1 MQHQI
6 ANDILIPEMERMLNE
21 GREVLFTPSGV
32 SMRPFIEGG
41 RDSVV
46 LRRPEAPIRRGDI
59 LLARYVRPDETETY
73 VLHRVLRVD
82 QDGTIVL
89 QGDGNMLGEERIQP
103 ENVLGIVT
111 RIQWPSGH
119 RKPMCRG
126 RLWQALMP
134 VRRWLLKI
142 YRHSVLKIA
151 YYRKLKS
158 ER

>member
-1 MQHQI
+1 MPHQI

-46 LRRPEAPIRRGDI
+46 LRRPSAPIRRGDI
-59 LLARYVRPDETETY
+59 LLARCVRQDGSETY
-73 VLHRVLRVD
+73 VLHRVLRVEK
-82 QDGTIVL
+82 DGAAVL
-89 QGDGNMLGEERIQP
+89 QGDGNLLGEERIRP
-103 ENVLGIVT
+103 ENVLGIVI
-111 RIQWPSGH
+111 RIQWPSGR

-126 RLWQALMP
+126 RLWQTLMP

-142 YRHSVLKIA
+142 YRHSLLKIA
-151 YYRKLKS
+151 Y
-158 ER
+158 

>member
-1 MQHQI
+1 MPHQI

-46 LRRPEAPIRRGDI
+46 LRRPSAPIRRGDI
-59 LLARYVRPDETETY
+59 LLARYVRPDESETY
-73 VLHRVLRVD
+73 VLHRVLRV
-82 QDGTIVL
+82 
-89 QGDGNMLGEERIQP
+89 ERMARSCCRATETCWARNGFGL

-111 RIQWPSGH
+111 RIQWPSGR

-142 YRHSVLKIA
+142 YRHSLLKIA
-151 YYRKLKS
+151 Y
-158 ER
+158 

>member
-46 LRRPEAPIRRGDI
+46 LSRPTAPIRRGDI
-59 LLARYVRPDETETY
+59 LLARYIRPDESETY

-82 QDGTIVL
+82 RNGTVVL
-89 QGDGNMLGEERIQP
+89 QGDGNLQGEEWIRP

-111 RIQWPSGH
+111 RIQWPSGR

-142 YRHSVLKIA
+142 YRHGLLKMA
-151 YYRKLKS
+151 Y
-158 ER
+158 

>member
-1 MQHQI
+1 MPHQI

-46 LRRPEAPIRRGDI
+46 LRRPSAPIRRGDI
-59 LLARYVRPDETETY
+59 LLARYVRSDGSETY
-73 VLHRVLRVD
+73 VLHRVLRVEK
-82 QDGTIVL
+82 DGTVVL
-89 QGDGNMLGEERIQP
+89 QGDGNLLGEERIRS
-103 ENVLGIVT
+103 ENVLGIVI
-111 RIQWPSGH
+111 RIQWPSGR

-142 YRHSVLKIA
+142 YRHSLLKIA
-151 YYRKLKS
+151 Y
-158 ER
+158 

>member
-1 MQHQI
+1 MPHQI

-46 LRRPEAPIRRGDI
+46 LRRPSAPIRRGDI
-59 LLARYVRPDETETY
+59 LLARYVRPDGSETY
-73 VLHRVLRVD
+73 VLHRVLRVEK
-82 QDGTIVL
+82 DGTVVL
-89 QGDGNMLGEERIQP
+89 QGDGNLLGEERIRP
-103 ENVLGIVT
+103 ENVLGIVI
-111 RIQWPSGH
+111 RIQWPSGR

-126 RLWQALMP
+126 RLWQTLMP

-151 YYRKLKS
+151 Y
-158 ER
+158 

>member
-1 MQHQI
+1 
-6 ANDILIPEMERMLNE
+6 MLNE

-46 LRRPEAPIRRGDI
+46 LRRPARPIRRGDI
-59 LLARYVRPDETETY
+59 LLARYIRPDESETY

-82 QDGTIVL
+82 KNGDVVL
-89 QGDGNMLGEERIQP
+89 QGDGNLLGEERIQP

-111 RIQWPSGH
+111 RIQWPSGC

-134 VRRWLLKI
+134 MRRWLLKI

-151 YYRKLKS
+151 Y
-158 ER
+158 

>member
-1 MQHQI
+1 MPHQI

-46 LRRPEAPIRRGDI
+46 LRRPSAPIRRGDI
-59 LLARYVRPDETETY
+59 LLARYVRPDGSETY
-73 VLHRVLRVD
+73 VLHRVLRLEK
-82 QDGTIVL
+82 DGTVVL
-89 QGDGNMLGEERIQP
+89 QGDGNLQGEERIRP
-103 ENVLGIVT
+103 ENVLGIVI
-111 RIQWPSGH
+111 RIQWPSGR

-126 RLWQALMP
+126 RLWQSLMP

-142 YRHSVLKIA
+142 YRHSLLKIA
-151 YYRKLKS
+151 Y
-158 ER
+158 

>member
-1 MQHQI
+1 MPHQI

-46 LRRPEAPIRRGDI
+46 LRRPSAPIRRGDI
-59 LLARYVRPDETETY
+59 LLARCVRPDGSETY
-73 VLHRVLRVD
+73 VLHRVLRVEK
-82 QDGTIVL
+82 DGAVVL
-89 QGDGNMLGEERIQP
+89 QGDGNLLGEERIRP
-103 ENVLGIVT
+103 ENVLGIVI
-111 RIQWPSGH
+111 RIQWPSGR

-126 RLWQALMP
+126 RLWQTLMP

-142 YRHSVLKIA
+142 YRHSLLKIA
-151 YYRKLKS
+151 Y
-158 ER
+158 

>member
-1 MQHQI
+1 MPHQI

-46 LRRPEAPIRRGDI
+46 LRRPSAPIRRGDI
-59 LLARYVRPDETETY
+59 LLVRYVRPDESETY
-73 VLHRVLRVD
+73 VLHRVLRVEK
-82 QDGTIVL
+82 DGAVVL
-89 QGDGNMLGEERIQP
+89 QGDGNLLGEEQIRP
-103 ENVLGIVT
+103 ENVLGIVI
-111 RIQWPSGH
+111 RIQWPSGR

-126 RLWQALMP
+126 RLWQTLMP

-142 YRHSVLKIA
+142 YRHSLLKIA
-151 YYRKLKS
+151 Y
-158 ER
+158 

>member
-1 MQHQI
+1 
-6 ANDILIPEMERMLNE
+6 MLNE

-151 YYRKLKS
+151 Y
-158 ER
+158 

>member
-21 GREVLFTPSGV
+21 CREVLFTPSGV

-46 LRRPEAPIRRGDI
+46 LSRPTAPIRRGDI
-59 LLARYVRPDETETY
+59 LLARYIRPDDSETY

-82 QDGTIVL
+82 RNGTVVL
-89 QGDGNMLGEERIQP
+89 QGDGNLQGEEWIWP

-111 RIQWPSGH
+111 RIQWPSGR
-119 RKPMCRG
+119 RKPMRRG

-151 YYRKLKS
+151 Y
-158 ER
+158 

>member
-111 RIQWPSGH
+111 RIQWPSGR
-119 RKPMCRG
+119 RKLMCRG
-126 RLWQALMP
+126 RLWQTLRPM
-134 VRRWLLKI
+134 RRWLLKI

-151 YYRKLKS
+151 Y
-158 ER
+158 